1 MIRQDWWWY
10 DDESPY
16 SPVISGGLVAT
27 TRSWWQE
34 SGGFDPGMHG
44 WGPLAIWCYLFG
56 AVCPCLLN
64 RETHQFKFCSNSAM
78 PWRLTLSSL
87 AHAHVTVTRSNVE
100 IHPSWARSV
109 GCLSRATG
117 NAASTLVPASYCS
130 WPSQSWD
137 SSEVQHS
144 TRTWTLDISIYILI
158 CYLKTNKDVKGC

>member
-1 MIRQDWWWY
+1 MDWW
-10 DDESPY
+10 P
-16 SPVISGGLVAT
+16 
-27 TRSWWQE
+27 
-34 SGGFDPGMHG
+34 
-44 WGPLAIWCYLFG
+44 PLAVGGRNLEVLTLACTAGAPWPFDAICLVLFVH
-56 AVCPCLLN
+56 VCWIERRISSSFVPIL
-64 RETHQFKFCSNSAM
+64 RM